1 MTEYDIFKQVT
12 EPYEKVF
19 DIIRVVDP
27 IARKSITLE
36 EDKLIYRNI
45 DCYAFWE
52 TSEMCKECIAEK
64 ALKENKTFVKIQYD
78 MEKMHIFFATPVKI
92 QGKAMVIELLKDVT
106 GNLLF
111 ETVDRENEHE
121 IRNITNDIN
130 SILLKDSFTNLYNR
144 RYMNKMLP
152 VEIARSNESN
162 QYLTIV
168 MVDIDDFKS
177 INDTYGH
184 YVGDLVIKKFSDV
197 MIESIRNETDWIA
210 RYGGDE
216 FLICL
221 HNVNDKQAG
230 KIVERIRKEVENMTV
245 KADDILIKV
254 TASFGLVTIKD
265 TTLESDDLIKLAD
278 SKLYEAKK
286 QGRNK
291 VVQ

>member
-1 MTEYDIFKQVT
+1 M
-12 EPYEKVF
+12 
-19 DIIRVVDP
+19 
-27 IARKSITLE
+27 
-36 EDKLIYRNI
+36 
-45 DCYAFWE
+45 
-52 TSEMCKECIAEK
+52 
-64 ALKENKTFVKIQYD
+64 
-78 MEKMHIFFATPVKI
+78 
-92 QGKAMVIELLKDVT
+92 
-106 GNLLF
+106 
-111 ETVDRENEHE
+111 
-121 IRNITNDIN
+121 
-130 SILLKDSFTNLYNR
+130 
-144 RYMNKMLP
+144 
-152 VEIARSNESN
+152 
-162 QYLTIV
+162 
-168 MVDIDDFKS
+168 
-177 INDTYGH
+177 
-184 YVGDLVIKKFSDV
+184 GDLVIKKFSDV

-254 TASFGLVTIKD
+254 TASFGLVTVKD

>member
-1 MTEYDIFKQVT
+1 
-12 EPYEKVF
+12 
-19 DIIRVVDP
+19 
-27 IARKSITLE
+27 
-36 EDKLIYRNI
+36 
-45 DCYAFWE
+45 
-52 TSEMCKECIAEK
+52 
-64 ALKENKTFVKIQYD
+64 
-78 MEKMHIFFATPVKI
+78 
-92 QGKAMVIELLKDVT
+92 
-106 GNLLF
+106 
-111 ETVDRENEHE
+111 
-121 IRNITNDIN
+121 
-130 SILLKDSFTNLYNR
+130 
-144 RYMNKMLP
+144 
-152 VEIARSNESN
+152 
-162 QYLTIV
+162 
-168 MVDIDDFKS
+168 
-177 INDTYGH
+177 
-184 YVGDLVIKKFSDV
+184 VGDLVIKKFSDV

-254 TASFGLVTIKD
+254 TASFGLVTVKD